1 MKKLTLCIALLIIST
16 PIFAKETKLDTNNFI
31 CIHKDSGVTLCRNLT
46 SLSKEKK
53 TTEKAPLYVYK
64 EADGTTL
71 ITDQKKN

>member
-46 SLSKEKK
+46 SL
-53 TTEKAPLYVYK
+53 
-64 EADGTTL
+64 
-71 ITDQKKN
+71 